1 MVSETEVTEG
11 GLESQAVEA
20 KEQEEHSEDHLTSI
34 HSSNASRN
42 LVVDTDDAMASVD
55 PYGTNVYKG
64 VKLSNTD
71 TVLNE
76 VR

>member
-11 GLESQAVEA
+11 GQESQAVEA
-20 KEQEEHSEDHLTSI
+20 KEQEEHSEDLLTSI